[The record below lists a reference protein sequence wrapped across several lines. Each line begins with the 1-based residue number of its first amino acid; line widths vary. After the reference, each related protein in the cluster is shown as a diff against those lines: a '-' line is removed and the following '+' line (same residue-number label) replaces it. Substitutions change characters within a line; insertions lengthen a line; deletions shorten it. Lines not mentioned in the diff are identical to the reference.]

1 MVAGG
6 GLGGGEVVKIIV
18 NGKPRDYKGDPFKRL
33 IDVLRG
39 IRHHGLLGVTTFD
52 RKGDTTLK
60 KVAITQARGG
70 EFVRVPF

>member
-1 MVAGG
+1 
-6 GLGGGEVVKIIV
+6 
-18 NGKPRDYKGDPFKRL
+18 
-33 IDVLRG
+33 
-39 IRHHGLLGVTTFD
+39 VTTFD